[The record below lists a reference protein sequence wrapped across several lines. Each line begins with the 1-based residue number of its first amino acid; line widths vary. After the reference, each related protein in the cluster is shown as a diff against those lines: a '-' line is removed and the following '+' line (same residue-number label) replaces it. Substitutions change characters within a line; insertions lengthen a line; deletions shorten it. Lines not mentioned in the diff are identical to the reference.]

1 MGRELKSYLGED
13 RSPAYDITDDVIWE
27 QSSFTASA
35 DEGASSVARIVVR
48 DSDGAYGPFTDLTT
62 VLGTRNPV
70 EAKVGSNFLWRG
82 SWIGRTW
89 GRRIER
95 HGRARVV
102 EGSAEDQNAELA
114 GIWVDGWSR
123 PSETAKERA
132 QALVAHY
139 LSGTSGEGGR
149 PSTIINGSN
158 YISGSNT
165 TRLPARRYDQTNV
178 IDTMR
183 DIAVQSAQQWFVTV
197 DDELYLDGYD
207 ATSYACPYYITDD
220 ADELLADPTHALA
233 LIEDQGAL
241 FSIDG
246 QRFLSGVRVYW
257 GAGQT
262 QWVERTNPTRAT
274 LKRQWEEV
282 VTAPEGIEDQ
292 EQAINYAVRILEERS
307 NDTRTYTMR
316 VGKADGTPLDEAYV
330 GFLKVGMRIGLK
342 SRTNPIAN
350 YQSTPLRIYELTWV
364 PVAPERYWAILKLGR
379 PHKRY
384 GIGLPKGPQPPQAA
398 QSDSVRLY
406 FTRYEG
412 GATGGSAGAGSED
425 APGGWAPDAAW
436 DTYGVAEGDPSVLT
450 GSAFMLTADPALGSD
465 GLRYGWADVTPT
477 LNHDVFM
484 SQGCI
489 ALSGDLLT
497 QIKAG
502 GARIAAYMLAGT
514 RSGIG
519 ITESAQHMIS
529 QIGVRVGAPDGSTI
543 RGTALALH
551 NLTTSSGSNKWRP
564 NSGDLTTSMQSRV
577 FPPAAASNTLAAVGS
592 AAEGDYLIVELGA
605 RNLQDT
611 HVTGGGIADDST
623 GSSDLPANET
633 ETSTALRAWI
643 EITWTAVAATT
654 APSLGGPG
662 EGDSGTP
669 GNYLPADAVIEHGD
683 LSGKGGTMHDAS
695 QIEITDAGGLYTGTE
710 VETALTEVVRKALL
724 TTKGDIIAATA
735 ASTPA
740 RLGVGTDGQVLTA
753 DAASSA
759 GVKWAASA
767 SGFADPTTTKGDLIV
782 HGASTTRLGVGT
794 NGQVLTADSAES
806 LGVKWA
812 TPSGGTPET
821 WGDVITAIN
830 TGLVHRWLFDESSG
844 YPQDSV
850 GSLHM
855 TTGTVAARQQSGPTG
870 STSAME
876 FDSGLNGSGYGSAP
890 TGGNPRTI
898 IAIVRAGTATDGHLD
913 QITTWGPGGST
924 RQWCHTCLNHDG
936 YAQTGFLFWGDNHKP
951 GHWLADGTWHMV
963 AFRYRARGVSVWA
976 DGVHIYAGTTGAAI
990 NTGAS
995 GTFYLGADNMLM
1007 DDLSIWSRWVAN
1019 HELERLWDSI
1029 KNDL

>member
-102 EGSAEDQNAELA
+102 EASAEDQNSELA

-220 ADELLADPTHALA
+220 ADELRADPTHALA

-257 GAGQT
+257 GAGQS

-342 SRTNPIAN
+342 SRSNPIAN

-398 QSDSVRLY
+398 QSVTHRFYFGSDSDITPTY
-406 FTRYEG
+406 T
-412 GATGGSAGAGSED
+412 T
-425 APGGWAPDAAW
+425 DAAW
-436 DTYGVAEGDPSVLT
+436 TGYVGSAPETRPLLRDRATGWGGGSIGSNDGVNVSAGNYIDEQWSIALNAEEAATIAAGGTFRMQMRRRSRYGVGVGAQEDYAIIGARIFRAGVEMATLVTVGASPGTTAFPTDAGGVSTGLNRSQSGSFSAYASCAEGDVLVLEH
-450 GSAFMLTADPALGSD
+450 GFKHVL
-465 GLRYGWADVTPT
+465 PT
-477 LNHDVFM
+477 
-484 SQGCI
+484 
-489 ALSGDLLT
+489 T
-497 QIKAG
+497 G
-502 GARIAAYMLAGT
+502 GAGAASYYDTDASNDLPEGDTAGT
-514 RSGIG
+514 SDNAYNPWI
-519 ITESAQHMIS
+519 EFS
-529 QIGVRVGAPDGSTI
+529 
-543 RGTALALH
+543 
-551 NLTTSSGSNKWRP
+551 
-564 NSGDLTTSMQSRV
+564 
-577 FPPAAASNTLAAVGS
+577 
-592 AAEGDYLIVELGA
+592 
-605 RNLQDT
+605 
-611 HVTGGGIADDST
+611 GGGT
-623 GSSDLPANET
+623 P
-633 ETSTALRAWI
+633 
-643 EITWTAVAATT
+643 ATT
-654 APSLGGPG
+654 PPSLGGPG

-669 GNYLPADAVIEHGD
+669 GTYLPADAVIEHGD

-695 QIEITDAGGLYTGTE
+695 QIELTDAGGLYTGTE

-740 RLGVGTDGQVLTA
+740 RLGVGSDGQVLTA

-759 GVKWAASA
+759 GVKWA
-767 SGFADPTTTKGDLIV
+767 
-782 HGASTTRLGVGT
+782 
-794 NGQVLTADSAES
+794 
-806 LGVKWA
+806 
-812 TPSGGTPET
+812 TPSGGGSSSTLSASFHGVLVKRTTDYTTSNSNDANPDFDTEVYDTDGFFTSGSPKILTIPAALDGLFVRVFALVGFESATTGFAEIKVYRNVTPGSISTTHEANLVVVSQHT
-821 WGDVITAIN
+821 PN
-830 TGLVHRWLFDESSG
+830 TYNTFIEANSPPLQVSSG
-844 YPQDSV
+844 DTFTIALKTPSGHDAIAYNAVSILFGLYLVEPGSSDSTVSHIHISNEQGLDGDGSQTAWTLINIPDPDSV
-850 GSLHM
+850 AAYVS
-855 TTGTVAARQQSGPTG
+855 GTRRFDTSI
-870 STSAME
+870 STDTVT
-876 FDSGLNGSGYGSAP
+876 F
-890 TGGNPRTI
+890 
-898 IAIVRAGTATDGHLD
+898 GTA
-913 QITTWGPGGST
+913 PG
-924 RQWCHTCLNHDG
+924 
-936 YAQTGFLFWGDNHKP
+936 
-951 GHWLADGTWHMV
+951 
-963 AFRYRARGVSVWA
+963 
-976 DGVHIYAGTTGAAI
+976 AGAEVMFDYIAEE
-990 NTGAS
+990 A
-995 GTFYLGADNMLM
+995 
-1007 DDLSIWSRWVAN
+1007 
-1019 HELERLWDSI
+1019 
-1029 KNDL
+1029 